1 MKKVIPALVV
11 LLVVGACLPTIPS
24 PASPTATAVTGI
36 STTAAPASSDTPPP
50 TETPVLHNP
59 SITPP
64 PASPTGNVTITPSP
78 LPNLTSTLATSTDL
92 PLNPSITP
100 TQFTATAASNQ
111 PTLTP
116 TLGILKFGTLPPEV
130 PFNGI
135 TIWNRSKAQAYI
147 SLQVTLNDGRF
158 SIIEYPVEGQVKV
171 KAPLGSYVFVAW
183 VGGNKMTG
191 SFRLTSTDDL
201 VIILYKDKVV
211 IK

>member
-1 MKKVIPALVV
+1 
-11 LLVVGACLPTIPS
+11 
-24 PASPTATAVTGI
+24 
-36 STTAAPASSDTPPP
+36 
-50 TETPVLHNP
+50 
-59 SITPP
+59 
-64 PASPTGNVTITPSP
+64 
-78 LPNLTSTLATSTDL
+78 
-92 PLNPSITP
+92 
-100 TQFTATAASNQ
+100 
-111 PTLTP
+111 
-116 TLGILKFGTLPPEV
+116 LGILKFGTLPPEV

-158 SIIEYPVEGQVKV
+158 SIIEYPVEGQVKI

-191 SFRLTSTDDL
+191 GFRLTSTDDL